1 MDKVVRSFLSLCR
14 GKHIFCILRFLFQFK
29 DFANLNFGFFLNL
42 MLVAFDIKI
51 FKPRKFFNS
60 CYLEN
65 SWIPCTCSIIFKS
78 KETIGHNLI
87 QYTQESR
94 SKFLGSICVFVFQ
107 LLSRNCH
114 IQWIYEDLFIFY
126 SINKFFKPRCG
137 SSYYNELL
145 ETPGFFTFV
154 SENTTFLFSTIVL
167 HPFKKALSCA
177 ALTYDFNRVRCFF
190 NS

>member
-14 GKHIFCILRFLFQFK
+14 GKHIFCILKCRFLFQFK
-29 DFANLNFGFFLNL
+29 DFANLNFGLLLNL

-65 SWIPCTCSIIFKS
+65 YWIPCTCSIIFKS

-137 SSYYNELL
+137 GSYYNELL
-145 ETPGFFTFV
+145 EN
-154 SENTTFLFSTIVL
+154 SWKLLDSLHSFLKIPLFYFQPLFCI
-167 HPFKKALSCA
+167 LSKRR
-177 ALTYDFNRVRCFF
+177 FPVRY
-190 NS
+190 